1 MIYMKNRLKGLLA
14 IAAIA
19 SLLFTSCSKNDDDPK
34 PPAGGKIKYALL
46 TEGGAYPNNTTYFL
60 GLENLDKTHIDNTG
74 STEFASGAL
83 IYGFNEAALVSF
95 VGQPATMTRYTFDS
109 QGKMV
114 AGSSLRDPAGRNFA
128 SLCFVDE
135 HDAYAATVGTGGDY
149 KVTRFDPVTMQKKG
163 DVDISLLKIAGI
175 PTIYIQ
181 QIVKRGDKLFMGVY
195 YEKDFN
201 PAIDEAVVAI
211 VDIATQKVE
220 KVIRDPRTSRIFI
233 GFDGGALSVMP
244 NGDIYVMGYGTTAK
258 PSGILRIKNNEY
270 DFDPGY
276 FMDLSQLTGGICRN
290 FFPYSD
296 NKAVTTRIEDPS
308 DEWELNGPNY
318 SYYIIDFVNG
328 TVQGKIEGLP
338 VVYGSNPPFLK
349 QINGEWLLNAAR
361 QGTSTVYSFNPS
373 SGSVSQKFTVD
384 GKLANFIELK

>member
-1 MIYMKNRLKGLLA
+1 MNNRLKGLLA
-14 IAAIA
+14 IASVA
-19 SLLFTSCSKNDDDPK
+19 SLLFTSCSKDDNLK
-34 PPAGGKIKYALL
+34 PPTEGKKIHYALL
-46 TEGGAYPNNTTYFL
+46 TEAGAYPNNTTYFQ
-60 GLENLDKTHIDNTG
+60 GLENMDKTHIDNAG

-83 IYGFNEAALVSF
+83 IYGFNDAALVSF
-95 VGQPATMTRYTFDS
+95 VGQPATMTRYTFDN

-114 AGSSLRDPAGRNFA
+114 AGSSLKDPAGRNFA
-128 SLCFVDE
+128 SLCFVGE
-135 HDAYAATVGTGGDY
+135 HDAYAATVGTGGEY
-149 KVTRFDPVTMQKKG
+149 RVTRFDPVTMQKKG
-163 DVDISLLKIAGI
+163 DVDISLLKVADI

-181 QIVKRGDKLFMGVY
+181 QIVKRGDKLFIGVY
-195 YEKDFN
+195 YEKNFN

-233 GFDGGALSVMP
+233 GSNGGALSVMP
-244 NGDIYVMGYGTTAK
+244 NGDIYVMAYGTAAK

-276 FMDLSQLTGGICRN
+276 FMNLNQLTGGICRN

-296 NKAVTTRIEDPS
+296 TKAVTMRIEDPS
-308 DEWELNGPNY
+308 DEWELKGANY
-318 SYYIIDFVNG
+318 SYYIIDIVNR

-361 QGTSTVYSFNPS
+361 QGTSTVYSFNPT
-373 SGSVSQKFTVD
+373 SGTVSQKFTVE
-384 GKLANFIELK
+384 GKLANFIQLK